1 MSHFYLENDTEI
13 SDKAKNPEQ
22 ENLEIPRQIYWNN
35 PSYTSLWSL
44 SDLLQGE
51 IMQIVKNDK
60 TNSKTLSGK

>member
-1 MSHFYLENDTEI
+1 MTQKYLTKQNH
-13 SDKAKNPEQ
+13 EQ
-22 ENLEIPRQIYWNN
+22 ENLEIPTQAFTYYIYWNN
-35 PSYTSLWSL
+35 PSSTHTSLWSL

>member
-1 MSHFYLENDTEI
+1 MTQKYLTKQNHG
-13 SDKAKNPEQ
+13 Q
-22 ENLEIPRQIYWNN
+22 ENLEIPTQAFTYIYWNN
-35 PSYTSLWSL
+35 PSSTHTSLWSL